1 MRSSRHAPDVASL
14 RGSKYSP
21 EGKGIDPTGAAV
33 LPLIEADPYR
43 DKAPDRPLLGDGDW
57 VALQGICSG

>member
-21 EGKGIDPTGAAV
+21 EGKGIDPTGAAAGV
-33 LPLIEADPYR
+33 GRIRLSGSVVEEHEWRLPSR
-43 DKAPDRPLLGDGDW
+43 
-57 VALQGICSG
+57 SGHMS